1 MKLDVHGAVD
11 ATRVAALEAVVTQ
24 HATLEAVV
32 RWGLA
37 SRVPR
42 FIERVVVQ
50 DEYTHDVVLSANDCW
65 LVYDTT

>member
-11 ATRVAALEAVVTQ
+11 AAKVAALEPVVTR

-50 DEYTHDVVLSANDCW
+50 DEYTHDVVLSAHDCW